1 MGDQSMPSCH
11 LWQTSEKP
19 AVDSMK
25 WVNAP
30 EEVSATSCT
39 WNPFQENWDEN
50 CMVAQERQ
58 REGPDLAPR
67 QPGAAEVAVGKE
79 AEKRGQEV
87 EKDVGGQGHVTGEE
101 DFERGIM
108 IFDLY
113 FTEA

>member
-1 MGDQSMPSCH
+1 
-11 LWQTSEKP
+11 
-19 AVDSMK
+19 
-25 WVNAP
+25 
-30 EEVSATSCT
+30 
-39 WNPFQENWDEN
+39 
-50 CMVAQERQ
+50 MVAQERQ
-58 REGPDLAPR
+58 REGPDLALL

-87 EKDVGGQGHVTGEE
+87 EKDEGGQGHVTGEE